1 MNGLT
6 SVDTKSNLPISTTLW
21 EIIKRKYQVHKVQ
34 GKQFHMFIFFSRIV
48 SSTNF
53 KLNSVIES
61 KQHKG
66 FLDLDL

>member
-34 GKQFHMFIFFSRIV
+34 GKQFHMFIFF
-48 SSTNF
+48 F
-53 KLNSVIES
+53 KNSLKYKFQIEFCNW
-61 KQHKG
+61 K
-66 FLDLDL
+66 